1 MNKAV
6 FLDRDGVINND
17 LDHYYVYKPDDI
29 IINPGIPE
37 LLKNLYD
44 RGFLLIIISNQGG
57 ISKGIY
63 SQEDVENTN
72 KKILELLRNYKIEFA
87 EIYYCPH
94 YQQIEKC
101 ICKKPDSLMIEKALS
116 RFKINPSLSYFIGDR
131 DTDIEAGKKM
141 GLKTIRVEPNQNMA
155 QLICDIN

>member
-17 LDHYYVYKPDDI
+17 LDHYYVYKPDDV

-63 SQEDVENTN
+63 SQEDVEKTN
-72 KKILELLRNYKIEFA
+72 KKILELLKNYKIEFA
-87 EIYYCPH
+87 EIYYCTH

-101 ICKKPDSLMIEKALS
+101 ICKKPDSLMIEKAIS
-116 RFKINPSLSYFIGDR
+116 RFKIDPSLSYFIGDR
-131 DTDIEAGKKM
+131 DSDIEAGNKM
-141 GLKTIRVEPNQNMA
+141 GLKTIKVEPNQNMEL
-155 QLICDIN
+155 LIYDIL